1 MNPEPAGSAPSS
13 ASTGT
18 SSPAPSFWAGQV
30 ARWGAAAGIV
40 GVVVIVLV
48 YFALSTRE
56 SRMAVRTYA
65 QLTAAVNVQDL
76 DAVRAMCTARYL
88 SVHPLRVAEEGGVV
102 GFPRSIHKNFQA
114 WREGDAVLQNAIRL
128 RSGRTFAG
136 GTVIREA
143 PIQTA
148 PAAPRQS
155 QAPARVVEAPSGSCP
170 SRRYCTQ
177 IGSCQEA
184 QYYLANCSWGW
195 RLDGDSD
202 GVPCESLRG

>member
-114 WREGDAVLQNAIRL
+114 WREGDAVWLCPTNRVGPVYQFLEEAGEWKYDGVVGLL
-128 RSGRTFAG
+128 RSGG
-136 GTVIREA
+136 HILMLSDEA
-143 PIQTA
+143 RA
-148 PAAPRQS
+148 S
-155 QAPARVVEAPSGSCP
+155 EESNDLVVP
-170 SRRYCTQ
+170 
-177 IGSCQEA
+177 
-184 QYYLANCSWGW
+184 
-195 RLDGDSD
+195 
-202 GVPCESLRG
+202 